1 MKILSEIITNI
12 HPLQVVGDE
21 SRCVATLTYDSRQA
35 AADGCFFAIVGT
47 QSDGHNYIDAA
58 IAGGCRTIICQQ
70 LPEACAD
77 DVTYVVVEDSEIAM
91 AAIAAAYY
99 DYPSHDLKVV
109 GVTGTNGKTT
119 IATLLYD
126 LIRALGYE
134 CGLISTV
141 VYKIGERCVEST
153 HTTPDAIR
161 LNKMMREMV
170 DAGCQYCFM
179 ECSSHSIV
187 QHRIDSIEFD
197 GALFTNI
204 THDHLDYHKTF
215 IEYIRAKKRL
225 FDQLPSEAFAIS
237 NIDDRN
243 GEVMLQNCKARQVRL
258 ALQRN
263 ADLHCRILEMT
274 PQAMLLAIG
283 HHEVWVNLVGRF
295 NAYNVLTVYGAALE
309 LGFDEMEVLQVLSML
324 HAVEGRFQQIVAADS
339 TTVIVDYAHTPD
351 ALENLLRTVTEL
363 RQKGQ
368 RITVVCGCGGER
380 DAMKRP
386 KMAAIAVKYAEMS
399 IFTSDNPRSESP
411 EAILNDLE
419 QGVSTADNY
428 LKIADRDTAIKTAIM
443 LSAPGDII
451 VIAGKG
457 HEHYQII
464 GRERLP
470 FNDSESAERYLKLFN
485 RK

>member
-1 MKILSEIITNI
+1 MKILSDIISDI
-12 HPLQVVGDE
+12 RPLQVVGDT
-21 SRCVATLTYDSRQA
+21 SLQVAKLTYDSRQA
-35 AADGCFFAIVGT
+35 TADSCFFAVVGT
-47 QSDGHNYIDAA
+47 QSDGHNYITSACNA
-58 IAGGCRTIICQQ
+58 GCRVVVCQT
-70 LPEACAD
+70 LPDEQIEG
-77 DVTYVVVEDSEIAM
+77 VTYVVVENSEVAM
-91 AAIAAAYY
+91 AAMASAFY
-99 DYPSHDLKVV
+99 DHPSCNLKVV

-126 LIRALGYE
+126 LVRTLGYRS
-134 CGLISTV
+134 GLISTV
-141 VYKIGERCVEST
+141 VYKIDDKSIEST

-161 LNKMMREMV
+161 LNAMMREMV
-170 DAGCQYCFM
+170 EAGCQYCFM

-187 QHRIDSIEFD
+187 QHRIDSIAFD

-225 FDQLPSEAFAIS
+225 FDQLSAESFAIV
-237 NIDDRN
+237 NTDDKN
-243 GEVMLQNCKARQVRL
+243 GEVMLQNCKARHIKL

-295 NAYNVLTVYGAALE
+295 NAYNVLTVYGAAVE
-309 LGFDEMEVLQVLSML
+309 LGFEPMEVLQALSIL
-324 HAVEGRFQQIVAADS
+324 RPVEGRFQQIVGADG

-351 ALENLLRTVTEL
+351 ALENLLRTVGEL

-368 RITVVCGCGGER
+368 RVTVVCGCGGER
-380 DAMKRP
+380 DRAKRP
-386 KMAAIAVKYAEMS
+386 KMAAIAVKHSEMA
-399 IFTSDNPRSESP
+399 IFTSDNPRSERP
-411 EAILNDLE
+411 EDILHDME
-419 QGVSTADNY
+419 QGLAATDSY
-428 LKIADRDTAIKTAIM
+428 LKIADRETAIKTAIM
-443 LSAPGDII
+443 LSMPGDIV

-464 GRERLP
+464 GNERLT
-470 FNDSESAERYLKLFN
+470 FNDRECAERYLALFN